1 MSVTAS
7 SVTGSPTIQSIFD
20 FTDASG
26 NTYFKNGAVA
36 TAGTTVAS
44 GDRISVSAIANS
56 TNMNV
61 RLGCGAWFANRTN
74 ESVTLTQFHWHP
86 GSAPVAYY
94 ENTGTS
100 PRYDSARF
108 DHDPD
113 TRAPRGLLVEATV
126 TNPLCWSESF
136 ATSGGTTN
144 WALNGNSGATVTETN
159 PAGHGFLADVVVA
172 WEAAANPAR
181 DAGIRVVHPR
191 TGLVVAGNGGA
202 WGRMFPLFKAGVG
215 GKLGS
220 GKQYWSWI
228 SLRDEVGA
236 LTYLMENESLTGPVN
251 LTAPT
256 PQTNAE
262 ITKVMGSVLGRPTL
276 LAVPSIAL
284 KTVLGEFSSKVLGSA
299 RVLPAVLE
307 QKGFHFQDTTIE
319 SAIRQALV

>member
-1 MSVTAS
+1 MKIA
-7 SVTGSPTIQSIFD
+7 VTGASGLIGQPLVAHLRDQGHDVYRMVRRATSAPDEITWNPESGFVDLEKLAGTEAVIHLAGAGVGD
-20 FTDASG
+20 HRWTDAYKKEIRDSRVKGTDTIARAIASLDPKPRVFVSG
-26 NTYFKNGAVA
+26 SAIGFYGDT
-36 TAGTTVAS
+36 
-44 GDRISVSAIANS
+44 GDRI
-56 TNMNV
+56 
-61 RLGCGAWFANRTN
+61 
-74 ESVTLTQFHWHP
+74 
-86 GSAPVAYY
+86 
-94 ENTGTS
+94 
-100 PRYDSARF
+100 
-108 DHDPD
+108 
-113 TRAPRGLLVEATV
+113 
-126 TNPLCWSESF
+126 
-136 ATSGGTTN
+136 
-144 WALNGNSGATVTETN
+144 VTETD

-276 LAVPSIAL
+276 LAVPSVAL
-284 KTVLGEFSSKVLGSA
+284 KTVLGEFSLEVLGSA

>member
-1 MSVTAS
+1 MKIA
-7 SVTGSPTIQSIFD
+7 VTGASGLIGTPLVAHLRSLGHDVYRLVRRAASAPDEIAWNPESGFVD
-20 FTDASG
+20 LEKLAGTDAVVHLA
-26 NTYFKNGAVA
+26 GAGVGDHRWTDA
-36 TAGTTVAS
+36 YKKEILDSRVKGTDTIARAMAS
-44 GDRISVSAIANS
+44 LDPKPRVLVSASAIGFYGDTGDRA
-56 TNMNV
+56 
-61 RLGCGAWFANRTN
+61 
-74 ESVTLTQFHWHP
+74 
-86 GSAPVAYY
+86 
-94 ENTGTS
+94 
-100 PRYDSARF
+100 
-108 DHDPD
+108 
-113 TRAPRGLLVEATV
+113 
-126 TNPLCWSESF
+126 
-136 ATSGGTTN
+136 
-144 WALNGNSGATVTETN
+144 VTEMD

-228 SLRDEVGA
+228 SLRDEISA
-236 LTYLMENESLTGPVN
+236 LTYLIDHESLSGPVN

-284 KTVLGEFSSKVLGSA
+284 KVALGEFSSEVLGSA

-307 QKGFHFQDTTIE
+307 QSNFTFADPTVE
-319 SAIRQALV
+319 SAIRQALA

>member
-1 MSVTAS
+1 VTMKIA
-7 SVTGSPTIQSIFD
+7 VTGASGLIGQPLVAHLRHQGHDVYRMVRRATSAPDEITWNPESGFVDLEKLAGTEAVIHLAGAGVGD
-20 FTDASG
+20 HRWTDAYKKEIRDSRVKGTDTIARAIASLDPKPRVFVSG
-26 NTYFKNGAVA
+26 SAIGFYGDT
-36 TAGTTVAS
+36 
-44 GDRISVSAIANS
+44 GDRI
-56 TNMNV
+56 
-61 RLGCGAWFANRTN
+61 
-74 ESVTLTQFHWHP
+74 
-86 GSAPVAYY
+86 
-94 ENTGTS
+94 
-100 PRYDSARF
+100 
-108 DHDPD
+108 
-113 TRAPRGLLVEATV
+113 
-126 TNPLCWSESF
+126 
-136 ATSGGTTN
+136 
-144 WALNGNSGATVTETN
+144 VTETN

-284 KTVLGEFSSKVLGSA
+284 KTVLGEFSSEVLGSA

>member
-1 MSVTAS
+1 MKIA
-7 SVTGSPTIQSIFD
+7 VTGASGLIGKPLVIHLREQGHDVYRMVRRATSAPDEITWNPESGFVDLDKLAGTEAVIHLAGAGVGD
-20 FTDASG
+20 HRWTDAYKKEILDSRV
-26 NTYFKNGAVA
+26 K
-36 TAGTTVAS
+36 GTDTIAKAMAALDPKPRVLVSAS
-44 GDRISVSAIANS
+44 AIGFYGDTGDRV
-56 TNMNV
+56 
-61 RLGCGAWFANRTN
+61 
-74 ESVTLTQFHWHP
+74 
-86 GSAPVAYY
+86 
-94 ENTGTS
+94 
-100 PRYDSARF
+100 
-108 DHDPD
+108 
-113 TRAPRGLLVEATV
+113 
-126 TNPLCWSESF
+126 
-136 ATSGGTTN
+136 
-144 WALNGNSGATVTETN
+144 VTETD

-191 TGLVVAGNGGA
+191 TGLVVAGDGGA
-202 WGRMFPLFKAGVG
+202 WGRMFPLFKAGIG

-228 SLRDEVGA
+228 SLRDEISA
-236 LTYLMENESLTGPVN
+236 LTYLLENESLNGPVN

-284 KTVLGEFSSKVLGSA
+284 KTVLGEFSSEVLGSA

-307 QKGFHFQDTTIE
+307 QKGFHFEDTTVE

>member
-1 MSVTAS
+1 MTMKIA
-7 SVTGSPTIQSIFD
+7 VTGASGLIGKPLVIHLREQGHDVYRMVRRATSSPDEITWNPESGFVDLDKLAGTEAVIHLAGAGVGD
-20 FTDASG
+20 HRWTDAYKKEILDSRV
-26 NTYFKNGAVA
+26 K
-36 TAGTTVAS
+36 GTDTIARAMAALDPKPRVLVSAS
-44 GDRISVSAIANS
+44 AIGFYGDTGDRV
-56 TNMNV
+56 
-61 RLGCGAWFANRTN
+61 
-74 ESVTLTQFHWHP
+74 
-86 GSAPVAYY
+86 
-94 ENTGTS
+94 
-100 PRYDSARF
+100 
-108 DHDPD
+108 
-113 TRAPRGLLVEATV
+113 
-126 TNPLCWSESF
+126 
-136 ATSGGTTN
+136 
-144 WALNGNSGATVTETN
+144 VTETD

-172 WEAAANPAR
+172 WEAAAHPAS

-191 TGLVVAGNGGA
+191 TGLVVAGDGGA
-202 WGRMFPLFKAGVG
+202 WGRMFPLFKAGIG

-228 SLRDEVGA
+228 SLRDEISA
-236 LTYLMENESLTGPVN
+236 LTYLLENESLSGPVN

-284 KTVLGEFSSKVLGSA
+284 KTVLGEFSSEVLGSA

>member
-1 MSVTAS
+1 MKIA
-7 SVTGSPTIQSIFD
+7 VTGASGLIGQPLVAHLRQQGHDVYRMVRRATSAPDEITWNPESGFVDLEKLAGTEAVIHLAGAGVGD
-20 FTDASG
+20 HRWTDAYKKEIRDSRVKGTDTIARAIASLDPKPRVFVSG
-26 NTYFKNGAVA
+26 SAIGFYGDT
-36 TAGTTVAS
+36 
-44 GDRISVSAIANS
+44 GDRI
-56 TNMNV
+56 
-61 RLGCGAWFANRTN
+61 
-74 ESVTLTQFHWHP
+74 
-86 GSAPVAYY
+86 
-94 ENTGTS
+94 
-100 PRYDSARF
+100 
-108 DHDPD
+108 
-113 TRAPRGLLVEATV
+113 
-126 TNPLCWSESF
+126 
-136 ATSGGTTN
+136 
-144 WALNGNSGATVTETN
+144 VTETD

-228 SLRDEVGA
+228 SLRDEVAA

-284 KTVLGEFSSKVLGSA
+284 KTVLGEFSSEVLGSA
-299 RVLPAVLE
+299 RVIPAVLE

>member
-1 MSVTAS
+1 M
-7 SVTGSPTIQSIFD
+7 D
-20 FTDASG
+20 
-26 NTYFKNGAVA
+26 
-36 TAGTTVAS
+36 
-44 GDRISVSAIANS
+44 
-56 TNMNV
+56 
-61 RLGCGAWFANRTN
+61 
-74 ESVTLTQFHWHP
+74 
-86 GSAPVAYY
+86 
-94 ENTGTS
+94 
-100 PRYDSARF
+100 
-108 DHDPD
+108 
-113 TRAPRGLLVEATV
+113 
-126 TNPLCWSESF
+126 
-136 ATSGGTTN
+136 
-144 WALNGNSGATVTETN
+144 

-228 SLRDEVGA
+228 SLRDEISA
-236 LTYLMENESLTGPVN
+236 LTYLIDNESLSGPVN

-284 KTVLGEFSSKVLGSA
+284 KVALGEFSSEVLGSA

-307 QKGFHFQDTTIE
+307 QSNFTFADPTVE
-319 SAIRQALV
+319 SAIRQALA

>member
-1 MSVTAS
+1 MKIA
-7 SVTGSPTIQSIFD
+7 VTGASGLIGQPLVAHLRQQGHDVYRMVRRATSAPDEITWNPESGFVDLEKLAGTEAVIHLAGAGVGD
-20 FTDASG
+20 HRWTDAYKKEIRDSRVNGTDTIARAIASLDPKPRVFISG
-26 NTYFKNGAVA
+26 SAIGFYGDT
-36 TAGTTVAS
+36 
-44 GDRISVSAIANS
+44 GDRI
-56 TNMNV
+56 
-61 RLGCGAWFANRTN
+61 
-74 ESVTLTQFHWHP
+74 
-86 GSAPVAYY
+86 
-94 ENTGTS
+94 
-100 PRYDSARF
+100 
-108 DHDPD
+108 
-113 TRAPRGLLVEATV
+113 
-126 TNPLCWSESF
+126 
-136 ATSGGTTN
+136 
-144 WALNGNSGATVTETN
+144 VTETN
-159 PAGHGFLADVVVA
+159 PAGHGFLADAVVA

-284 KTVLGEFSSKVLGSA
+284 KTVLGEFSSEVLGSA

-307 QKGFHFQDTTIE
+307 QKDFHFQDTTIE

>member
-1 MSVTAS
+1 MKIA
-7 SVTGSPTIQSIFD
+7 VTGASGLIGTPLVAHLRSLGHDVYRLVRRAASAPDEITWNPESGFVD
-20 FTDASG
+20 LDKLAGTEAVVHLAGAGVGDHRWTDAYKKEILDSRV
-26 NTYFKNGAVA
+26 K
-36 TAGTTVAS
+36 GTDTIARAMAS
-44 GDRISVSAIANS
+44 LDPKPRVLVSASAIGFYGDTGDRA
-56 TNMNV
+56 
-61 RLGCGAWFANRTN
+61 
-74 ESVTLTQFHWHP
+74 
-86 GSAPVAYY
+86 
-94 ENTGTS
+94 
-100 PRYDSARF
+100 
-108 DHDPD
+108 
-113 TRAPRGLLVEATV
+113 
-126 TNPLCWSESF
+126 
-136 ATSGGTTN
+136 
-144 WALNGNSGATVTETN
+144 VTEMD

-228 SLRDEVGA
+228 SLRDEISA
-236 LTYLMENESLTGPVN
+236 LTYLIDNESLSGPVN

-284 KTVLGEFSSKVLGSA
+284 KVALGEFSSEVLGSA

-307 QKGFHFQDTTIE
+307 QSNFTFADPTVE
-319 SAIRQALV
+319 SAIRQALA

>member
-1 MSVTAS
+1 MKIA
-7 SVTGSPTIQSIFD
+7 VTGASGLIGQPLVAHLRQQGHDVYRMVRRATSAPDEITWNPESGFVDLEKLAGTEAVIHLAGAGVGD
-20 FTDASG
+20 HRWTDAYKKEIRDSRV
-26 NTYFKNGAVA
+26 K
-36 TAGTTVAS
+36 GTDTIARAIAS
-44 GDRISVSAIANS
+44 LDPKPRVFVCGSAIGFYGDTGDRI
-56 TNMNV
+56 
-61 RLGCGAWFANRTN
+61 
-74 ESVTLTQFHWHP
+74 
-86 GSAPVAYY
+86 
-94 ENTGTS
+94 
-100 PRYDSARF
+100 
-108 DHDPD
+108 
-113 TRAPRGLLVEATV
+113 
-126 TNPLCWSESF
+126 
-136 ATSGGTTN
+136 
-144 WALNGNSGATVTETN
+144 VTETN

-236 LTYLMENESLTGPVN
+236 LTYLTENESLTGPVN

-284 KTVLGEFSSKVLGSA
+284 KTVLGEFSSEVLGSA